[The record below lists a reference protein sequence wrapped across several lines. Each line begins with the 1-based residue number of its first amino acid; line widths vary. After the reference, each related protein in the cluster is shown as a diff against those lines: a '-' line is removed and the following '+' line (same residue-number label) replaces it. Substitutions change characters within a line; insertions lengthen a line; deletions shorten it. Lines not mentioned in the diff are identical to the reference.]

1 MKNSATIVGLVVL
14 AVVGAGVW
22 WVRSPSPS
30 AGHLPTASAREA
42 PSVPAPA
49 SARQGEGD
57 EALPDVT
64 LAGGSVN
71 SGDVRIT
78 LSLTPQPP
86 VAFAKTRVRVRTE
99 VNGSPAVLEGG
110 SVSFEMTMPMGD
122 HRYTLVPGEAGWQEA
137 AVVLPT

>member
-1 MKNSATIVGLVVL
+1 MKNSATLVGLVVL
-14 AVVGAGVW
+14 GVVGAGVW
-22 WVRSPSPS
+22 WVRPPSPS
-30 AGHLPTASAREA
+30 AGHLPTASAR
-42 PSVPAPA
+42 
-49 SARQGEGD
+49 QGERDG
-57 EALPDVT
+57 ALPDVT

-78 LSLTPQPP
+78 LLLTPQPP